1 MDIKKRKTI
10 AGISFILPYVFGMIP
25 FFVFPLIYS
34 LWLSLHSWNGFTG
47 MNWIG
52 LSNYT
57 QIFSDSSFWLAIQNT
72 VYMWLVHVI
81 PMLVL
86 ALFFAIILNSTKMR
100 GKSFF
105 RTALFLPNIT
115 AIVAVALVFKFMMS
129 TDYGIINSLLNIF
142 SIGPIK
148 WLTSASWSKIS
159 VVIIVIWRSLGWFML
174 VFLAGLQGIEKQFY
188 EAAKID
194 GANRWQTFRYI
205 TVPQL
210 MHIIKFAI
218 IIDTIGSFR
227 LLVEPLLL
235 WGQGVS
241 INLIGPFDSAST
253 IMTLLYRSAFVNSQF
268 GYASAIA
275 WVAMSIIVA
284 ISLIQFKIID
294 RE

>member
-194 GANRWQTFRYI
+194 GANGWQTFRYI
-205 TVPQL
+205 AVPQL